1 MTAPLR
7 LGVLGC
13 GMIGSAYLRQAHA
26 VDGVRI
32 TAICSPTASSRDS
45 ALRLWPTARAH
56 GDRSALLDDPAVD
69 AILVCTPH
77 AHHCTDAVAALE
89 AGKHV
94 LIEKPIATS
103 LRELDELELAAARHD
118 RVVVA
123 LPLVDRPALT
133 AVADLIG
140 SGIIGRP
147 MEFTSML
154 DVPGP
159 PRSNWYYSREAV
171 AGPALDTLPYALSR
185 LLALTGTPSVVTASV
200 TQAIRHRRCL
210 DGGTLTQQVE
220 DHMSMQL
227 TFRTGQQ
234 ALVKSSWCLHRPE
247 DYLIVRG
254 RSGDI
259 RLDCWRNRILVR
271 SRTPPEQPHHTATW
285 DDTPAF
291 GIDLP
296 SADPEHVKLTELVAA
311 VATNTNILAESS
323 FAMRLILTGLATHTG
338 AVEVPPDT
346 GGPQPLVDL
355 RIGQEYL

>member
-1 MTAPLR
+1 MTTPLR

-13 GMIGSAYLRQAHA
+13 GMIGSAYLRQAHTVA
-26 VDGVRI
+26 GVLV
-32 TAICSPTASSRDS
+32 TAICSPSASSRDS
-45 ALRLWPTARAH
+45 ALRLWPTAHAYRDRGGLL
-56 GDRSALLDDPAVD
+56 GDPEVD
-69 AILVCTPH
+69 AIVVCTPH
-77 AHHCTDAVAALE
+77 AHHCADAVAALE
-89 AGKHV
+89 AGKHA

-103 LRELDELELAAARHD
+103 LRELDELDLAAARHD

-133 AVADLIG
+133 AVADLVG
-140 SGIIGRP
+140 SGIIGPP

-159 PRSNWYYSREAV
+159 PRSNWYYSHDAV

-185 LLALTGTPSVVTASV
+185 LLALTGTPSAATASV
-200 TQAIRHRRCL
+200 TQAIHHRRCL

-227 TFRTGQQ
+227 IFPTGQQ
-234 ALVKSSWCLHRPE
+234 AMVKSSWCLHRPE

-271 SRTPPEQPHHTATW
+271 SNTPPEQPHYTATW

-291 GIDLP
+291 GIDMP
-296 SADPEHVKLTELVAA
+296 TVDPEHVKLTALVAA
-311 VATNTNILAESS
+311 VASNSHILAESS
-323 FAMRLILTGLATHTG
+323 FAMRLILTGLATQTG
-338 AVEVPPDT
+338 AVEVSAAT
-346 GGPQPLVDL
+346 GGPQPLVEL